1 MKLVRLIALG
11 CALFLLSGAPAPWV
25 PEVSGA
31 VTVQD
36 AALRAMVEQHIRE
49 RTPWKGCDMRFDYP
63 GEIRKVVLPG
73 DRFSCRVT
81 SMPSQPYI
89 GSSIFFI
96 RFYEKEVLV
105 EERRVRLTIEV
116 LVDVVVSSRNLER
129 DREIREEDVAIVKK
143 WFRKPPRNLLSRTA
157 DVVGKKLTAAV
168 GPSREIRGN
177 MLRESYAVKRGAPVR
192 ILVDEGPIHLS
203 TTGICQENGSE
214 GSIVRVQNAS
224 SRKVIYALVIGDSL
238 VKVDY

>member
-1 MKLVRLIALG
+1 MKVAHLITLG
-11 CALFLLSGAPAPWV
+11 CVLFLLLGVSAPWV
-25 PEVSGA
+25 PEASGA
-31 VTVQD
+31 VTLENP
-36 AALRAMVEQHIRE
+36 ALRAMVEQHIRE
-49 RTPWKGCDMRFDYP
+49 RTPWKGCEMRFDYP

-81 SMPSQPYI
+81 SAPSQSYI

-96 RFYEKEVLV
+96 RFYDKGVLV

-116 LVDVVVSSRNLER
+116 LVDVVMSSRSLER
-129 DREIREEDVAIVKK
+129 GREIGQEDVTIVKK
-143 WFRKPPRNLLSRTA
+143 WLRKPPRNLLSRIT

-168 GPSREIRGN
+168 GPNREIRGN
-177 MLRESYAVKRGAPVR
+177 MLREAYAVKRGEPVR
-192 ILVDEGPIHLS
+192 ILVDEGPICLS
-203 TTGICQENGSE
+203 ATGICQENGAE

-238 VKVDY
+238 VKVDF